1 MNELGRAAR
10 RLECCEIE
18 DGPDDRAPA
27 ADRSRT
33 GTPSAVAR
41 DGQGFQAGER
51 GNAAPVNLA
60 EFGQLGN

>member
-10 RLECCEIE
+10 RLKCCEIE

-41 DGQGFQAGER
+41 DGRQAGER
-51 GNAAPVNLA
+51 GNAAPVNLT